1 MKLEIPM
8 FKAMVAAAAILA
20 ATAAGADPISGKEAA
35 KALFSPQGA
44 AVLIAKEA
52 GLPAAQANALKTV
65 LSQQPYYA
73 AAAFSPDDG
82 LLTEATAMVG
92 NYHTAEAAAAVALAL
107 CNKNRKGASPCI
119 LAATTQPKGW
129 KPRAVSLSADG
140 TNGFKTL
147 YPSSGGAMAV
157 SPSTG
162 VWAIMGD
169 AKAALTACKS
179 SDRKPKDCAI
189 VIEN

>member
-1 MKLEIPM
+1 MI
-8 FKAMVAAAAILA
+8 KATVVGLA
-20 ATAAGADPISGKEAA
+20 VLMATALVAGAEPVSGQDAA

-44 AVLIAKEA
+44 AVIIIKGA
-52 GLPAAQANALKTV
+52 GLTTGDANALKTV

-92 NYHTAEAAAAVALAL
+92 NYHNAETAAAVALDL
-107 CNKNRKGASPCI
+107 CNKNRKGAAPCV

-129 KPRAVSLSADG
+129 KPRALSLSSEG

-147 YPSSGGAMAV
+147 YPATGGAMAV
-157 SPSTG
+157 SMATG
-162 VWAIMGD
+162 AWAIMGD
-169 AKAALTACKS
+169 AATALAACQRSTQ
-179 SDRKPKDCAI
+179 KPEDCAI
-189 VIEN
+189 VVEN